1 MTTIFLFCLYNSFV
15 TVNICLLVV
24 LWECHLFLSWELSW
38 IGSGRTLQWLF
49 QIGSR
54 WRIYLL
60 TYSNSRFLETINFSI
75 NFNLPFLACV
85 SLYTIV
91 KKIEVLLIVYIHI
104 AVILRCNLF
113 DYMKH
118 FKIVFYSFIKKMN
131 IKLRSFSSFVYLLFQ
146 VK

>member
-1 MTTIFLFCLYNSFV
+1 MKTIFLFCLYNSFV

-75 NFNLPFLACV
+75 NFSLPFLACV
-85 SLYTIV
+85 SLYTIAT
-91 KKIEVLLIVYIHI
+91 LLHQNDWGFTHTYIFI
-104 AVILRCNLF
+104 VILRCNRF

-118 FKIVFYSFIKKMN
+118 II
-131 IKLRSFSSFVYLLFQ
+131 FVIL
-146 VK
+146 